1 MNNKV
6 SIYYTIALLASLG
19 FASYI
24 FSIVSSANKTIA
36 IIASYLLVISIAMLA
51 NLSWASI
58 GLSKDSLFKGL
69 IYALPFIAVIVIG
82 AIAVFLFNSD
92 IFRDERYKQGS
103 NLVLFTVFITLPF
116 FTVLI
121 EELAFRGVLFGML
134 QNIVSQNYAVILS
147 SISFGV
153 WHVFSANAL
162 NSVAIPTSIP
172 KILVIL
178 AVIVAT
184 SLAGVFFTWLRIK
197 SGSLITPILIHWAIN
212 SISIV
217 LAYFAWQKV

>member
-1 MNNKV
+1 MNNKI

-36 IIASYLLVISIAMLA
+36 IIASYLLVMSIAMLA
-51 NLSWASI
+51 NLTWDSI
-58 GLSKDSLFKGL
+58 GLSKDSLVKGF
-69 IYALPFIAVIVIG
+69 IYALPFIAVIVVG
-82 AIAVFLFNSD
+82 AIGVFLFKSE
-92 IFRDERYKQGS
+92 IFQDERYKQGS
-103 NLVLFTVFITLPF
+103 SLVLFTVFITLPF

-162 NSVAIPTSIP
+162 SSAAIPATIP
-172 KILVIL
+172 KVLVVVSVIL
-178 AVIVAT
+178 AT
-184 SLAGVFFTWLRIK
+184 SIAGAFFTWLRLK
-197 SGSLITPILIHWAIN
+197 SGSLITPILVHWTIN
-212 SISIV
+212 SVGII
-217 LAYFAWQKV
+217 LAYFAWQKA